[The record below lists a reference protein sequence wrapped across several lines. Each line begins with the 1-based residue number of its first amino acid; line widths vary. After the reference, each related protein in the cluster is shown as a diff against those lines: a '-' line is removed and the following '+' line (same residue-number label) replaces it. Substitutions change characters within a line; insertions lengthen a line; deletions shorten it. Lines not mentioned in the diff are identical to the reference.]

1 LSSESCVQWH
11 HAWLKAI
18 TNWCTQGIYSDWH
31 WDCHRSRSI
40 RTMISNIRF
49 DLWVVLCEARSWTL
63 WSLWVPFQLRMYY
76 NSITPI
82 LVNIFVNDL
91 AVGTECVISGF
102 AESRKSCW
110 MHLCCHSEG
119 SWQVEKMHWQEHKFQ
134 QEEMQ
139 SPTSEEKLPPTSIHT
154 GARWLEIT
162 FVKKLLSIGGCRV
175 DCEPAVHPHGLK
187 S

>member
-1 LSSESCVQWH
+1 MH
-11 HAWLKAI
+11 
-18 TNWCTQGIYSDWH
+18 YD
-31 WDCHRSRSI
+31 
-40 RTMISNIRF
+40 
-49 DLWVVLCEARSWTL
+49 
-63 WSLWVPFQLRMYY
+63 P
-76 NSITPI
+76 ITPI
-82 LVNIFVNDL
+82 LVNIFVNGL

-162 FVKKLLSIGGCRV
+162 FAKKILSIGGCRV